1 MLLQVFHGSYPVSK
15 VRNTQYRL
23 IEMKQKS
30 TAVAK
35 KKTQSRRT
43 NFFTELISEMK
54 KVTWLSRRE
63 LMYLTGL
70 VILVT
75 VIMALLLGVLDFG
88 FTKLVNEVFIGSG
101 G

>member
-1 MLLQVFHGSYPVSK
+1 
-15 VRNTQYRL
+15 
-23 IEMKQKS
+23 MKQKS
-30 TAVAK
+30 SAVTK
-35 KKTQSRRT
+35 KKAQKVPNQKT
-43 NFFTELISEMK
+43 NFFVDIINEMK

-75 VIMALLLGVLDFG
+75 VVMALLLGVLDFG
-88 FTKLVNEVFIGSG
+88 FTRLVNDVFIGG